1 MDVSSSARAHPARHR
16 ASTHRIYDASSGQVL
31 VKVIAVSFFEIG
43 LLAVTFAG
51 VRQSDLGELSP
62 RPDAPSQRTTT
73 DRRPT
78 PKR

>member
-43 LLAVTFAG
+43 LLGSVGRHFC
-51 VRQSDLGELSP
+51 RRMPERP
-62 RPDAPSQRTTT
+62 RRA
-73 DRRPT
+73 
-78 PKR
+78 